1 MKKNVGT
8 IDKVV
13 RIIAAIIIAGLGYYY
28 ESWWGL
34 LAIVPLFT
42 AFIAWC
48 PLWAIFSFSTKGK
61 E

>member
-13 RIIAAIIIAGLGYYY
+13 RIVAAIIIGSLGYYY
-28 ESWWGL
+28 QSWWGL
-34 LAIVPLFT
+34 LAIIPLFT
-42 AFIAWC
+42 AFVGFC
-48 PLWAIFSFSTKGK
+48 PIWTIFGFSTKSK

>member
-8 IDKVV
+8 IDKIV
-13 RIIAAIIIAGLGYYY
+13 RIVAAIIIGALGYYY
-28 ESWWGL
+28 QSWWGL

-42 AFIAWC
+42 AFIGYC
-48 PLWAIFSFSTKGK
+48 PVWTVFGFSTKGK